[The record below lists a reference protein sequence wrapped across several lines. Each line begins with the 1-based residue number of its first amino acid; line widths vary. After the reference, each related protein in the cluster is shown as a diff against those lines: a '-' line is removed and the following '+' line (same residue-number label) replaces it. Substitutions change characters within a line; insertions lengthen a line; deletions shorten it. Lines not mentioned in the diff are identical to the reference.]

1 MARVIASLS
10 SLASLGLLKRMY
22 LWDVYN
28 RVLGFLYHPNTWIR
42 QSTAGFIA
50 AAARNLPTSDVWC
63 ILYPSLRSSLRSDI
77 VTLDEDSILNAL
89 SPPVSSVLNPQA
101 NIQLSRASLQ
111 LAKSAALQRSPPGF
125 WDSCDPRYTNK
136 SSLSSHSSTSSK
148 SDSHLLK
155 DKGITA
161 KDEKK
166 VVAMKDFIYK
176 QAESSRA

>member
-1 MARVIASLS
+1 MSRRHKSKLIPDSEEAVVARVIASLS

-22 LWDVYN
+22 LWDVYH

-89 SPPVSSVLNPQA
+89 SPPVSS
-101 NIQLSRASLQ
+101 
-111 LAKSAALQRSPPGF
+111 ALQRLLIV
-125 WDSCDPRYTNK
+125 SCLAHRCNWQSLPLCKGRQEASGIRATRGTRTN
-136 SSLSSHSSTSSK
+136 L
-148 SDSHLLK
+148 
-155 DKGITA
+155 
-161 KDEKK
+161 
-166 VVAMKDFIYK
+166 
-176 QAESSRA
+176 R